1 VGTARLQGR
10 SLLRKTAGAMAALL
24 GLGGAGVAL
33 AAPPLPMAKPEV
45 SGFSAERLK
54 KLDET
59 MQALVDQ
66 GQIAGGVNLLGR
78 HGRVVS
84 LKTFGKRSLET
95 GEAMPAD
102 AIFRIRSE
110 TKAVTGVAM
119 LILYQEGRWR
129 LDDPVT
135 EYLPELAEL
144 RVASGVDAEGRPIL
158 TPVSRPPTMR
168 ELMTHTAGFAYGLAD
183 DPASAADQAY
193 FRAGVLQSDTLD
205 HLARKVGMLPMYAQP
220 GVMWRYSVAADL
232 QGLIVERLSGQTL
245 PVFMEERIFRPL
257 KMKDTAFWAPPEKL
271 PRLAAIYDGDP
282 ATGKQ
287 IPAVEGPWRD
297 VSRPPTAPSGGGGLL
312 STAGDFGRFAQ
323 MILNGGELDGARIL
337 KPETVALMRSNQ
349 LPASFQVT
357 TNGTTGVLRPDQ
369 KPFPF
374 SAGMGYGLDV
384 AVAVEPHL
392 SGAPVG
398 PGTISWGGSAGTW
411 FWIDPSNDLFFIGM
425 IQRLGGVGSGLD
437 ATTRT
442 VVYQALEKS
451 PVEKLAVK
459 EARLNSSSR

>member
-1 VGTARLQGR
+1 VSIVRP
-10 SLLRKTAGAMAALL
+10 LLRKTAGALAALL
-24 GLGGAGVAL
+24 GLTAAGAAL
-33 AAPPLPMAKPEV
+33 AAPPLPRAAKPEAV
-45 SGFSAERLK
+45 GFSSEKLK
-54 KLDET
+54 RLDET
-59 MQALVDQ
+59 LQTLVDQ
-66 GQIAGGVNLLGR
+66 GQIVGGVTLLGR
-78 HGRVVS
+78 HGRVVQM
-84 LKTFGKRSLET
+84 KAFGKRSLET

-110 TKAVTGVAM
+110 TKPVTGVAM
-119 LILYQEGRWR
+119 LILYQEGKWK

-135 EYLPELAEL
+135 KYLPELANL

-158 TPVSRPPTMR
+158 APVSRPPTMR

-183 DPASAADQAY
+183 DPGSVADQAY
-193 FRAGVLQSDTLD
+193 YKAGVLQSDSLE
-205 HLARKVGMLPMYAQP
+205 HMVQKVAMLPMYAQP
-220 GVMWRYSVAADL
+220 GTLWRYSVAADI
-232 QGLIVERLSGQTL
+232 QGYVVEKLSGQPL

-257 KMKDTAFWAPPEKL
+257 GMKDTAFWAPPEKL
-271 PRLAAIYDGDP
+271 SRLAALYDGDP
-282 ATGKQ
+282 ATGKL

-297 VSRPPTAPSGGGGLL
+297 VTRPPAAPSGGGGLL
-312 STAGDFGRFAQ
+312 STAGDFARFAQ
-323 MILNGGELDGARIL
+323 MILNGGELGGVRIL
-337 KPETVALMRSNQ
+337 EPQSVALMRLNH

-357 TNGTTGVLRPDQ
+357 TNGTAGVLRPDQ

-374 SAGMGYGLDV
+374 GAGMGYGLDV

-411 FWIDPSNDLFFIGM
+411 FWIDPVNDLFFIGM

-442 VVYQALEKS
+442 VVYQALEK
-451 PVEKLAVK
+451 PPVK
-459 EARLNSSSR
+459 EARLGSTQ

>member
-1 VGTARLQGR
+1 M
-10 SLLRKTAGAMAALL
+10 GALAALL
-24 GLGGAGVAL
+24 GLSAAGAVA
-33 AAPPLPMAKPEV
+33 AAPPSSAPLPRAAKPEAV
-45 SGFSAERLK
+45 GFSTDRLK
-54 KLDET
+54 RLDET

-66 GQIAGGVNLLGR
+66 GQIAGGVTLLGR
-78 HGRVVS
+78 HGRVVQ
-84 LKTFGKRSLET
+84 LKAFGKRSLET

-102 AIFRIRSE
+102 ALFRIRSE
-110 TKAVTGVAM
+110 TKPVTGVAM
-119 LILYQEGRWR
+119 LILYQEGKWK

-135 EYLPELAEL
+135 KYLPELADL

-183 DPASAADQAY
+183 DPGSVADQAY
-193 FRAGVLQSDTLD
+193 YKAGVLQSDSLE
-205 HLARKVGMLPMYAQP
+205 HMVQKVAMLPMYAQP
-220 GVMWRYSVAADL
+220 GTLWRYSVAADI
-232 QGLIVERLSGQTL
+232 QGYIVEKLSGQPL

-257 KMKDTAFWAPPEKL
+257 GMKDTAFWAPPEKA
-271 PRLAAIYDGDP
+271 PRLAALYDGDP
-282 ATGKQ
+282 ATGKL

-297 VSRPPTAPSGGGGLL
+297 VSRPPAAPSGGGGLL
-312 STAGDFGRFAQ
+312 STAGDFARFAQ
-323 MILNGGELDGARIL
+323 MILNGGQLDGVRIL
-337 KPETVALMRSNQ
+337 TPDSVALMRFNH

-357 TNGTTGVLRPDQ
+357 TNGTAGVLRPDQ
-369 KPFPF
+369 RPFPF
-374 SAGMGYGLDV
+374 GAGMGYGLDV

-411 FWIDPSNDLFFIGM
+411 FWIDPTNDLFFIGM

-442 VVYQALEKS
+442 VVYQALER
-451 PVEKLAVK
+451 PLVK
-459 EARLNSSSR
+459 EARLNSTSQ

>member
-1 VGTARLQGR
+1 M
-10 SLLRKTAGAMAALL
+10 LRKTIGALAALL
-24 GLGGAGVAL
+24 GLTAAGGVL
-33 AAPPLPMAKPEV
+33 AAPPLPRVAKPEAV
-45 SGFSAERLK
+45 GFSTEKLK
-54 KLDET
+54 RLDET

-66 GQIAGGVNLLGR
+66 GQIAGGVTLLGR
-78 HGRVVS
+78 HGRVVH
-84 LKTFGKRSLET
+84 LKAFGKRSLET

-102 AIFRIRSE
+102 ALFRIRSE
-110 TKAVTGVAM
+110 TKPVTGVAM
-119 LILYQEGRWR
+119 LILYQEGKWK

-135 EYLPELAEL
+135 TYLPELANL

-183 DPASAADQAY
+183 DPGSVADQAY
-193 FRAGVLQSDTLD
+193 YKAGVLQSDSLE
-205 HLARKVGMLPMYAQP
+205 HMVQKVAMLPMYAQP
-220 GVMWRYSVAADL
+220 GTLWRYSVAADI
-232 QGLIVERLSGQTL
+232 QGYIVEKLSGQPL

-257 KMKDTAFWAPPEKL
+257 GMKDTAFWAPPEKL
-271 PRLAAIYDGDP
+271 PRLAALYDGDP
-282 ATGKQ
+282 ATGKL

-297 VSRPPTAPSGGGGLL
+297 VSKPPAAPSGGGGLL
-312 STAGDFGRFAQ
+312 STAGDFARFAQ
-323 MILNGGELDGARIL
+323 MILNSGELDGVRIL
-337 KPETVALMRSNQ
+337 NPDSVALMRFNH

-357 TNGTTGVLRPDQ
+357 TNGTAGVLRPDQ

-374 SAGMGYGLDV
+374 GAGMGYGLDV

-411 FWIDPSNDLFFIGM
+411 FWIDPANDLFFIGM

-442 VVYQALEKS
+442 VVYQALER
-451 PVEKLAVK
+451 PPIK
-459 EARLNSSSR
+459 EARLNSSSQ

>member
-1 VGTARLQGR
+1 MTKPLRRAVGTL
-10 SLLRKTAGAMAALL
+10 AALL
-24 GLGGAGVAL
+24 GLTAATSVV
-33 AAPPLPMAKPEV
+33 AAPLPHAKPEAV
-45 SGFSAERLK
+45 GFSVEKLK
-54 KLDET
+54 RLDET

-66 GQIAGGVNLLGR
+66 GQIAGGVTLLGR

-84 LKTFGKRSLET
+84 LKAFGKRSLET

-110 TKAVTGVAM
+110 TKPVTGVAM
-119 LILYQEGRWR
+119 LILYQEGKWK

-135 EYLPELAEL
+135 KYLPELGNL
-144 RVASGVDAEGRPIL
+144 RVASGVDDQGLPIL

-183 DPASAADQAY
+183 DPGSVADQAY
-193 FRAGVLQSDTLD
+193 YRAGVLQSDSLE
-205 HLARKVGMLPMYAQP
+205 HMVQKVAMLPMYAQP
-220 GVMWRYSVAADL
+220 GTLWRYSVAADI
-232 QGLIVERLSGQTL
+232 QGYIVEKLSGQPL

-257 KMKDTAFWAPPEKL
+257 GMKDTAFWAPPEKL
-271 PRLAAIYDGDP
+271 PRLAALYDGDP
-282 ATGKQ
+282 TTGRL

-297 VSRPPTAPSGGGGLL
+297 VSKPPAAPSGGGGLL
-312 STAGDFGRFAQ
+312 STAGDFARFAQ
-323 MILNGGELDGARIL
+323 MILNGGELDGVRVL
-337 KPETVALMRSNQ
+337 EPESVALMRLNH
-349 LPASFQVT
+349 LPPSFQLT
-357 TNGTTGVLRPDQ
+357 TNGTAGVLRPDQ

-374 SAGMGYGLDV
+374 ATGMGYGLDV

-398 PGTISWGGSAGTW
+398 AGTISWGGSAGTW
-411 FWIDPSNDLFFIGM
+411 FWIDPANDLFFIGM

-442 VVYQALEKS
+442 VVYQAIERPS
-451 PVEKLAVK
+451 VK
-459 EARLNSSSR
+459 EARLSSSSR

>member
-1 VGTARLQGR
+1 MVRP
-10 SLLRKTAGAMAALL
+10 LLRKTAGALAALL
-24 GLGGAGVAL
+24 GLTAAGVVA
-33 AAPPLPMAKPEV
+33 AAPPLPLGKPEAA
-45 SGFSAERLK
+45 GFSVERLK
-54 KLDET
+54 KLDDT
-59 MQALVDQ
+59 MQTLVDQ
-66 GQIAGGVNLLGR
+66 GQIAGGVTLLGR
-78 HGRVVS
+78 HGKIVS

-135 EYLPELAEL
+135 EYLPELTEL
-144 RVASGVDAEGRPIL
+144 RVAAGVDAEGRPVL

-183 DPASAADQAY
+183 DPGSLADQAY
-193 FRAGVLQSDTLD
+193 YRAGVLQSDSLD
-205 HLARKVGMLPMYAQP
+205 HLVRKVATLPMYAQP

-245 PVFMEERIFRPL
+245 PVFMEQRIFRPL
-257 KMKDTAFWAPPEKL
+257 KMKDTAFWASPEQL
-271 PRLAAIYDGDP
+271 PRVAALYDGDP
-282 ATGKQ
+282 ATGKL
-287 IPAVEGPWRD
+287 IPASEGPWRD
-297 VSRPPTAPSGGGGLL
+297 VSRPPAAPSGGGGLL
-312 STAGDFGRFAQ
+312 STAGDFARFAQ
-323 MILNGGELDGARIL
+323 MILNGGDLDGVRVL
-337 KPETVALMRSNQ
+337 RPESVALMRANH
-349 LPASFQVT
+349 LPPSFQVT

-374 SAGMGYGLDV
+374 SVGMGYGLDV
-384 AVAVEPHL
+384 AVAVDPQL

-411 FWIDPSNDLFFIGM
+411 FWIDPANDLFFIGM

-442 VVYQALEKS
+442 VVYQALEK
-451 PVEKLAVK
+451 PPVK

>member
-1 VGTARLQGR
+1 MTVRP
-10 SLLRKTAGAMAALL
+10 LLRKIVGALAALL
-24 GLGGAGVAL
+24 GLSASGAATSAAMPAAL
-33 AAPPLPMAKPEV
+33 TPLPRVKPETV
-45 SGFSAERLK
+45 GFSVDRLK
-54 KLDET
+54 RLDET

-66 GQIAGGVNLLGR
+66 GQIAGGVTVLGR
-78 HGRVVS
+78 HGRVVQ
-84 LKTFGKRSLET
+84 LKAFGKRSLET
-95 GEAMPAD
+95 GDAMPAD
-102 AIFRIRSE
+102 ALFRIRSE
-110 TKAVTGVAM
+110 TKPVTGVAM
-119 LILYQEGRWR
+119 LILYQEGKWT

-135 EYLPELAEL
+135 KYLPELGNL
-144 RVASGVDAEGRPIL
+144 RVASGVDDQGRPIL

-183 DPASAADQAY
+183 DPGSVADQAY
-193 FRAGVLQSDTLD
+193 YKAGVLQSDSLE
-205 HLARKVGMLPMYAQP
+205 HMVQKVAMLPMYAQP
-220 GVMWRYSVAADL
+220 GTLWRYSVAADI
-232 QGLIVERLSGQTL
+232 QGYLVEKLSGQPL

-257 KMKDTAFWAPPEKL
+257 GMKDTAFWAPPEKL
-271 PRLAAIYDGDP
+271 PRLAALYDGDP
-282 ATGKQ
+282 ATGKL

-297 VSRPPTAPSGGGGLL
+297 ISKPPAAPSGGGGLL
-312 STAGDFGRFAQ
+312 STAGDFARFAQ
-323 MILNGGELDGARIL
+323 MILNGGQLDGVRIL
-337 KPETVALMRSNQ
+337 TADSVALMRFNH

-357 TNGTTGVLRPDQ
+357 TNGTVGVLRPDQ

-411 FWIDPSNDLFFIGM
+411 FWIDPTNDLFFIGM

-442 VVYQALEKS
+442 VVYQALEK
-451 PVEKLAVK
+451 PPVK
-459 EARLNSSSR
+459 EARLGASQ